1 MSRTIRGLAEAGEE
15 LIQKAIDAQRR
26 LRQAEDAGAPP
37 RELELLRAV
46 ADLRYRLVTEHQ
58 LIIRGKAP
66 HILH

>member
-1 MSRTIRGLAEAGEE
+1 MKRTIEGLAEAGEE

-26 LRQAEDAGAPP
+26 FRQAEEAGAPP
-37 RELELLRAV
+37 EEIELFRAV

-58 LIIRGKAP
+58 LIVRGKAP